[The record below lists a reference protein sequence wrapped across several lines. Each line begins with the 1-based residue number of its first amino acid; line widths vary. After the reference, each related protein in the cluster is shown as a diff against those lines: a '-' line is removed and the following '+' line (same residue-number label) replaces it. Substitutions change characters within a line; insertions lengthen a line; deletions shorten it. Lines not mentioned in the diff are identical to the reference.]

1 MREYDE
7 RNSSG
12 PITPSKNR
20 NIVVIE
26 DSTDEEIPSKA
37 PSEVGE
43 VPNFIQET
51 REEVKRRRRQELQG
65 NYDTEPYVP
74 VMDELLD
81 NQIKHY
87 CVLQQRGLVPLQ
99 TNKEFGHERFQR
111 IEEFEEPDSSPRF
124 EHFHPNLPDAQ
135 SLTKQKKSNSSSSE
149 NNTST
154 IGKSGSGITKRGHVA
169 KKRTITNKKDM
180 LKSIFKGD

>member
-1 MREYDE
+1 METNHKKSVILRPFVDPKDPIETSHQLGIKKGYRNYIMREYDE

-111 IEEFEEPDSSPRF
+111 IEEFE
-124 EHFHPNLPDAQ
+124 
-135 SLTKQKKSNSSSSE
+135 
-149 NNTST
+149 
-154 IGKSGSGITKRGHVA
+154 G
-169 KKRTITNKKDM
+169 
-180 LKSIFKGD
+180 